1 MCYPR
6 CGFEAMTDALTLDLL
21 EWLAAAP
28 RPYTQVM
35 EAWRSSCPRFT
46 IWEDALDRG
55 FVARRNVAGDDALIE
70 LTALGRSF
78 LQTNGRACPR

>member
-1 MCYPR
+1 
-6 CGFEAMTDALTLDLL
+6 MTDALILDML

-35 EAWRSSCPRFT
+35 EAWRSSCPRLT

-55 FVARRNVAGDDALIE
+55 FVARRDIAGEDAFIE
-70 LTALGRSF
+70 VTALGRSF
-78 LQTNGRACPR
+78 LEAGGRMIGSAARRGQQP